1 MDTWPEPARQIPV
14 IGRPDVLVV
23 GAGAAGVAAAL
34 AAARRGAD
42 TWLIERS
49 AAIGGLAT
57 VGLINLLLTLD
68 DGAGHQVVAGLC
80 QEFVDRLEAL
90 GRCRF
95 PPKEQWNREDAELVA
110 RWRGWGLVWG
120 APESVRYSVA
130 FDPDAFV
137 DVAIAALRDSHV
149 RLRMHTGF
157 AGVGLADGA
166 ISAVL
171 VESKKG
177 REAIVPRVVVDAS
190 GDGDVFVA
198 AGADYEQVKT
208 PPHLWFRVGGV
219 EGRSRQLAF
228 DTVDAGRVL
237 VPWGPHAERVDA
249 CDPDDMTRAELACR
263 EGAADA
269 FAALRASDPA
279 FAGAWLDDYARMLG
293 ITESRRLVGDHVLA
307 KEEGDFTFADTI
319 ARTGHWTKRDVVY
332 EIPYRCLTTPAA
344 ANLLVA
350 GRCISTTRY
359 VHQATKEIPAAMATG
374 EAAGTAAAIAAAGE
388 VGVREVDVERGAGR
402 PARRGRRSRPLRRL
416 RVRKTLARAS
426 AMPQAVRVD
435 DLGTVVPGDL
445 GVPGNVL
452 VYLATWLCF
461 AARSVYWLVDLRPP
475 AGRGSVGGV
484 DSG

>member
-1 MDTWPEPARQIPV
+1 MDSWHEPARDVPV

-23 GAGAAGVAAAL
+23 GAGSAGVAAAV
-34 AAARRGAD
+34 AAARGGAD

-80 QEFVDRLEAL
+80 QEFVDRLAAL
-90 GRCRF
+90 GRARF
-95 PPKEQWNREDAELVA
+95 PPREQWGSEDAELVA
-110 RWRGWGLVWG
+110 GWRGWGLVWG

-137 DVAIAALRDSHV
+137 DVALSTLRSAGV
-149 RLRMHTGF
+149 RLRLHTWF

-166 ISAVL
+166 VTAVL

-177 REAIVPRVVVDAS
+177 REAILPRVVIDTS

-198 AGADYEQVKT
+198 AGAEFEQVSI

-219 EGRSRQLAF
+219 DGAPAGFAF
-228 DTVDAGRVL
+228 ETVDAGRVL
-237 VPWGPHAERVDA
+237 VPWGPHEERVDA

-263 EGAADA
+263 EGAAAA
-269 FAALRASDPA
+269 FANLKASDPR

-307 KEEGDFTFADTI
+307 KEDGDVQFADTV
-319 ARTGHWTKRDVVY
+319 ARTGHWTKRNVVY
-332 EIPYRCLTTPAA
+332 EIPYRCLTTAA
-344 ANLLVA
+344 ATNLLVA
-350 GRCISTTRY
+350 GRCISATRY

-374 EAAGTAAAIAAAGE
+374 EAAGTAAAIAAAAG
-388 VGVREVDVERGAGR
+388 GDVR
-402 PARRGRRSRPLRRL
+402 
-416 RVRKTLARAS
+416 
-426 AMPQAVRVD
+426 RVD
-435 DLGTVVPGDL
+435 IDALRAALRAGGADLGT
-445 GVPGNVL
+445 
-452 VYLATWLCF
+452 
-461 AARSVYWLVDLRPP
+461 
-475 AGRGSVGGV
+475 
-484 DSG
+484 